1 MSFKN
6 IISATALLLVTISL
20 SAQTI
25 DSEQQYKAAMQNAKT
40 AFDAKMYSDALYFYR
55 EALKI
60 KPDAKLPRYKI
71 EDIRTIYIDDGIK
84 EITENKQIAQEEV
97 KKQAE
102 AKADERIETEIEQ
115 AQKEFE
121 TLKVATVIS
130 IEEETV
136 VYDENIDIVDVEPT
150 LETKQPEPEPEPE
163 IIEPEPVVPKE
174 EPQPIVEPVKEEPK
188 PAIEQPA
195 PKEEKPAPKEEKP
208 APKAE
213 EPAPKPVQPAPKP
226 TPAKVVSKPA
236 SKPASQPKQMSEE
249 EKKAW
254 KENEIKKLRQQ
265 YPEQKT
271 VLEFDQPGKHITR
284 VIMNVDNEITVYLK
298 VKHSWGATFFFVEEI
313 GEDLRSIDEV
323 TFNKK
328 TNLQNYGH

>member
-71 EDIRTIYIDDGIK
+71 EDIRTMYIDDGIK
-84 EITENKQIAQEEV
+84 EIAENKQIAQEEV
-97 KKQAE
+97 QKQAE
-102 AKADERIETEIEQ
+102 AKADERIEAEIEQ
-115 AQKEFE
+115 AQKEIE
-121 TLKVATVIS
+121 TLRVATVIN

-136 VYDENIDIVDVEPT
+136 VYDENIDIADVEPT

-163 IIEPEPVVPKE
+163 IIEPKPVVPKE
-174 EPQPIVEPVKEEPK
+174 EPKPSIEPVKEEPK
-188 PAIEQPA
+188 PAIEQ
-195 PKEEKPAPKEEKP
+195 PAPKEEKP

-226 TPAKVVSKPA
+226 APAKAVSKPA
-236 SKPASQPKQMSEE
+236 PKPASQPKQMSDE

-271 VLEFDQPGKHITR
+271 VLEFDQPGKHVTR
-284 VIMNVDNEITVYLK
+284 IIMNVDNEITVYLK

>member
-60 KPDAKLPRYKI
+60 KPDAELPRYKI
-71 EDIRTIYIDDGIK
+71 EDIRTMYIDDGIK
-84 EITENKQIAQEEV
+84 EIAENKQIAQEEV
-97 KKQAE
+97 QKQAE
-102 AKADERIETEIEQ
+102 AKADERIEAEIEQ
-115 AQKEFE
+115 AQKEIE
-121 TLKVATVIS
+121 TLRVATVIN

-136 VYDENIDIVDVEPT
+136 VYDENIDIADVEPT

-163 IIEPEPVVPKE
+163 IIEPKPVVPKE
-174 EPQPIVEPVKEEPK
+174 EPKPSIEPVKEEPK
-188 PAIEQPA
+188 PAIEQ
-195 PKEEKPAPKEEKP
+195 PAPKEEKP

-226 TPAKVVSKPA
+226 APAKAVSKPA
-236 SKPASQPKQMSEE
+236 PKPASQPKQMSDE

-284 VIMNVDNEITVYLK
+284 IIMNVDNEITVYLK

>member
-1 MSFKN
+1 MTLRHIFS
-6 IISATALLLVTISL
+6 IAILLLVTLSV
-20 SAQTI
+20 SAQ
-25 DSEQQYKAAMQNAKT
+25 DSESEQQYKAAMQNAKT
-40 AFDAKMYSDALYFYR
+40 AFDAKMYSEALYFYR

-60 KPDAKLPRYKI
+60 NPDAKLPRYKI

-84 EITENKQIAQEEV
+84 EIAENKQIAQEEV

-102 AKADERIETEIEQ
+102 AKADERIEAEVVQ
-115 AQKEFE
+115 AQKELE
-121 TLKVATVIS
+121 TLKVAMVIS
-130 IEEETV
+130 IDEEPMVEDDV
-136 VYDENIDIVDVEPT
+136 VEIADVEPT
-150 LETKQPEPEPEPE
+150 LETKPIEPEPEPQPE
-163 IIEPEPVVPKE
+163 PIEPEPIVT
-174 EPQPIVEPVKEEPK
+174 QPVEPVIEEPK
-188 PAIEQPA
+188 PKEKAIEQ
-195 PKEEKPAPKEEKP
+195 P

-226 TPAKVVSKPA
+226 APAKTVSKPTQ
-236 SKPASQPKQMSEE
+236 KPVSQPKQMSDE

-284 VIMNVDNEITVYLK
+284 IIMNVDNEIMVYLK

>member
-1 MSFKN
+1 M
-6 IISATALLLVTISL
+6 
-20 SAQTI
+20 
-25 DSEQQYKAAMQNAKT
+25 
-40 AFDAKMYSDALYFYR
+40 
-55 EALKI
+55 
-60 KPDAKLPRYKI
+60 
-71 EDIRTIYIDDGIK
+71 YIDDGIK
-84 EITENKQIAQEEV
+84 EIAENKQVTQDEAKIE
-97 KKQAE
+97 AE
-102 AKADERIETEIEQ
+102 TKADERIEAEIEQ
-115 AQKEFE
+115 AQKELE

-130 IEEETV
+130 IDEETV
-136 VYDENIDIVDVEPT
+136 VDDETLDIANVEPT
-150 LETKQPEPEPEPE
+150 LETKQPEPETVPQPEPA
-163 IIEPEPVVPKE
+163 PEPTVS
-174 EPQPIVEPVKEEPK
+174 QPVEPIIEEPK
-188 PAIEQPA
+188 PVEKAIEQPA
-195 PKEEKPAPKEEKP
+195 PKEETPIQKT
-208 APKAE
+208 E

-226 TPAKVVSKPA
+226 APTKTVSKPA
-236 SKPASQPKQMSEE
+236 PKPASQPKQMTEE

-284 VIMNVDNEITVYLK
+284 IIMNVDNEITVYLK

>member
-1 MSFKN
+1 MKRLTFLF
-6 IISATALLLVTISL
+6 LLTFCLLPTISF
-20 SAQTI
+20 SQTSE
-25 DSEQQYKAAMQNAKT
+25 SEQQYKAAMQNAKT
-40 AFDAKMYSDALYFYR
+40 AFDAKMYSEALYFYR

-71 EDIRTIYIDDGIK
+71 EDIRTIYIDDGIR
-84 EITENKQIAQEEV
+84 EIAEKKQITQEEV

-115 AQKEFE
+115 AQKELE

-130 IEEETV
+130 IDEEPMVEDDV
-136 VYDENIDIVDVEPT
+136 VEIADVEPT
-150 LETKQPEPEPEPE
+150 LETKPIEPEPEPQPE
-163 IIEPEPVVPKE
+163 PIEPEPIVT
-174 EPQPIVEPVKEEPK
+174 QPVEPVIEEPK
-188 PAIEQPA
+188 PKEKAIEQ
-195 PKEEKPAPKEEKP
+195 P

-226 TPAKVVSKPA
+226 APAKTVSKPTQ
-236 SKPASQPKQMSEE
+236 KPVSQPKQMSDE

-284 VIMNVDNEITVYLK
+284 IIMNVDNEIMVYLK

>member
-1 MSFKN
+1 MTLRHIFS
-6 IISATALLLVTISL
+6 IAILLLVTLSV
-20 SAQTI
+20 SAQ
-25 DSEQQYKAAMQNAKT
+25 DSESEQQYKAAMQNAKT
-40 AFDAKMYSDALYFYR
+40 AFDAKMYSEALYFYR

-84 EITENKQIAQEEV
+84 EIAENKQIAQEEV

-115 AQKEFE
+115 AQKELE

-195 PKEEKPAPKEEKP
+195 PKEVAP

-226 TPAKVVSKPA
+226 APAKTVSKPTQ
-236 SKPASQPKQMSEE
+236 KPVSQPKQMTDE

-254 KENEIKKLRQQ
+254 KEAEMQKLRQQ

-284 VIMNVDNEITVYLK
+284 IIMNVDNEITVYLK

-323 TFNKK
+323 SFNKK

>member
-1 MSFKN
+1 
-6 IISATALLLVTISL
+6 
-20 SAQTI
+20 
-25 DSEQQYKAAMQNAKT
+25 MQNAKT
-40 AFDAKMYSDALYFYR
+40 AFDAKMYSEALYFYR

-71 EDIRTIYIDDGIK
+71 EDIRTMYIDDGIK
-84 EITENKQIAQEEV
+84 EIAENKKVTQDEAKIE
-97 KKQAE
+97 AE
-102 AKADERIETEIEQ
+102 TKADERIEAEIEQ
-115 AQKEFE
+115 AQKELE

-130 IEEETV
+130 IDEETV
-136 VYDENIDIVDVEPT
+136 VDDENIDIADVEPT
-150 LETKQPEPEPEPE
+150 LETKQPEPVPQPEPT
-163 IIEPEPVVPKE
+163 PEPIVS
-174 EPQPIVEPVKEEPK
+174 QPVEPITEEPK
-188 PAIEQPA
+188 PVEKAIEQPA
-195 PKEEKPAPKEEKP
+195 PKTETPVQ
-208 APKAE
+208 KAE
-213 EPAPKPVQPAPKP
+213 EPTPKPVQPAPKP
-226 TPAKVVSKPA
+226 APTKTVSKPA
-236 SKPASQPKQMSEE
+236 QKTASLPKQMTEE

-284 VIMNVDNEITVYLK
+284 IIMNVDNEITVYLK